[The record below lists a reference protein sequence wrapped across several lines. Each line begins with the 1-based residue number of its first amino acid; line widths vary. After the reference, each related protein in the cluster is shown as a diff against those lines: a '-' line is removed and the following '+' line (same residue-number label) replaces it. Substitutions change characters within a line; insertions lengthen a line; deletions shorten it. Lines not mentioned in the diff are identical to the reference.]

1 MTDWE
6 VLGGPVTGFHYKKHS
21 SEGMS
26 EFGLVVGDICSPK
39 YLTSRTLNL
48 NLGEKRIFKFYWQ
61 VSYLEYFTTCLT
73 KGLFVIKNP

>member
-1 MTDWE
+1 M
-6 VLGGPVTGFHYKKHS
+6 TGFHYKKHS

-61 VSYLEYFTTCLT
+61 DSYLDYFNTCL
-73 KGLFVIKNP
+73 KEGHFSVINP